1 MISTRKQI
9 NGKEKLH
16 MKVKIYCQMNKQD
29 KIKTMLQNGGFEI
42 SEEGEYEFIETNFY
56 FQTLIGI
63 DNQKNQCLIELSDIL
78 YIDSSGRDIVI
89 HTEEGMFKI
98 NETLETLERR
108 LPPKD
113 FVRIS
118 KSTIVRRTAIKRISP
133 SFQMRFKLTIKNND
147 DVYVTRSYY
156 YNFTNFMNL

>member
-1 MISTRKQI
+1 M
-9 NGKEKLH
+9 
-16 MKVKIYCQMNKQD
+16 
-29 KIKTMLQNGGFEI
+29 
-42 SEEGEYEFIETNFY
+42 
-56 FQTLIGI
+56 
-63 DNQKNQCLIELSDIL
+63 IELSDIL

-118 KSTIVRRTAIKRISP
+118 KSTIVRRTAIKKISP